1 MRVKRIT
8 VFTEQPSLA
17 EQVFCNRTE
26 NDLTEKC
33 QEVIGTVER
42 LAAVASEET
51 YDEIEARDLRQ
62 KLHRLGVTNEQLHRF
77 FSARFVVGISVNPD
91 QTLTPEIATLQRVGV
106 PQSRIEELVTSGK
119 QVAEFCKQHGVAA
132 DHVIIT
138 KLTTGQTPTSLVLPL

>member
-1 MRVKRIT
+1 MKRIT
-8 VFTEQPSLA
+8 VFTDQPSLA
-17 EQVFCNRTE
+17 EQVFCTRTE

-51 YDEIEARDLRQ
+51 YDEIEARDLHQ
-62 KLHRLGVTNEQLHRF
+62 KLRRLGVTNEQLHRF
-77 FSARFVVGISVNPD
+77 FIARFVVGISVNPE
-91 QTLTPEIATLQRVGV
+91 QTLKPEITTLRRVGV

-119 QVAEFCKQHGVAA
+119 QVAEFCKKNGIAA

-138 KLTTGQTPTSLVLPL
+138 KLTKGETPASLILPI